1 MKKNYIAPSME
12 LVHVNPADIIA
23 TSDVTVMNETGDLFQ
38 LSRSGRSWEF
48 LGNVDDDDFEF

>member
-1 MKKNYIAPSME
+1 ME

-48 LGNVDDDDFEF
+48 LGNVDDDDFEY